1 MKLQKKDGE
10 YQSARREALGFEADA
25 KRLQE
30 QLQDYQHKN
39 NLYKVEVER
48 LIKEIDMADAKTRQA
63 QEDLMVARAEADRE
77 LQNVQ
82 HRILYSRGKQEER
95 SLVDLKREHS
105 LAIEQIKQTAAE
117 QLEEIDYLKEKV
129 IKLETKNKELY
140 MMKDSKDEMKTL
152 ENKVELLQAQV
163 DKYENQNRDVRSA
176 GDGSIRANL
185 SAQEQVTLQK
195 QLNQYARMIDT
206 LNADNESL

>member
-105 LAIEQIKQTAAE
+105 LAIE
-117 QLEEIDYLKEKV
+117 
-129 IKLETKNKELY
+129 
-140 MMKDSKDEMKTL
+140 
-152 ENKVELLQAQV
+152 
-163 DKYENQNRDVRSA
+163 
-176 GDGSIRANL
+176 
-185 SAQEQVTLQK
+185 
-195 QLNQYARMIDT
+195 
-206 LNADNESL
+206 